1 MVAFSG
7 FRQFFIPIALCLL
20 LIGCAGKSTSD
31 SDQLAKFTPDEEE
44 LMEFYTPRDDG
55 RPLTPDELH
64 AFKTIG
70 DLDRE
75 LTVEESNIVELHFK
89 SYVHDNRK
97 TMQRIID
104 RSGRFL
110 PYIEKIFSQR
120 GMPADLFAVAMA
132 ESGGNP
138 LAYSRAGAA
147 GLWQFMPYTGR
158 KFGLTQNSWIDERRD
173 PFKATGAAADYL
185 LKLYGDFNDWPIAI
199 AAYNAG
205 EGKMGRAIKASG
217 GKTFFEVCEL
227 GDTMDRKTRLRQETT
242 DYVPRII
249 AFTKIMRNLERLG
262 FQKPRPESVYNLAP
276 INIPPGTNLS
286 AFARSLN
293 LTWDE
298 FSSMNPAY
306 RRTASPPN
314 METTAYIL
322 PEQMS
327 IALNWLSEPESR
339 QYADWRDYTVRRGD
353 TLGRI
358 AKRHGVSQSAIR
370 EANGFTNLPKSGAVI
385 LIPGRGKGD
394 PVMPARV
401 DKSVPGGRSTGK
413 YVVKPGDTLFSLAQA
428 WGTDVNSIRLANRMG
443 KSSSLRI
450 GERLSVPNNSK
461 RVPKQVNTTPR
472 DLGKRNVGGESSVY
486 TVRSGDTLSGI
497 ARDTGV
503 SAQNICRINGIQSNS
518 VLKVGQKLSLMEGA
532 APAKGK
538 ASSAQKSQAK
548 TSSAKTSSKAGSSD
562 SSGKMVTVKSGDT
575 LFSIARNNRTSVDK
589 LRKRNNLGTKSTIRP
604 GQKLYLP

>member
-1 MVAFSG
+1 MG
-7 FRQFFIPIALCLL
+7 FRKYLLPLSLCLL
-20 LIGCAGKSTSD
+20 LIGCASKSGSD

-44 LMEFYTPRDDG
+44 LMEYYTPRDDG
-55 RPLTPDELH
+55 RPLTPNELH

-70 DLDRE
+70 DLDRD

-110 PYIEKIFSQR
+110 PYIEKIFAER

-185 LKLYGDFNDWPIAI
+185 LKLYGDFNNWPIAI

-227 GDTMDRKTRLRQETT
+227 GGTMDRKTRLRQETE

-262 FQKPRPESVYNLAP
+262 FQKPRPESVYNLTP
-276 INIPPGTNLS
+276 VTIPAGTSLS
-286 AFARSLN
+286 GFARALN

-327 IALNWLSEPESR
+327 IALAWLSEPESR

-353 TLGRI
+353 TLSRI
-358 AKRHGVSQSAIR
+358 ASRHGVSQVAIR
-370 EANGFTNLPKSGAVI
+370 EANGFEKLPRAGAVI
-385 LIPGRGKGD
+385 LIPGRGKGGD

-450 GERLSVPNNSK
+450 GERLSVPSNSK

-472 DLGKRNVGGESSVY
+472 DLSKRNVGSESSVY
-486 TVRSGDTLSGI
+486 TVRSGDTLGAI
-497 ARDTGV
+497 ARETGV
-503 SAQNICRINGIQSNS
+503 STQNLCRINGIQSNS
-518 VLKVGQKLSLMEGA
+518 VLRVGQKLSLVGGASGA
-532 APAKGK
+532 AKSG
-538 ASSAQKSQAK
+538 SAVKSTQGTKK
-548 TSSAKTSSKAGSSD
+548 TSAKARSSSGAGS
-562 SSGKMVTVKSGDT
+562 GKVVTVKSGDT
-575 LFSIARNNRTSVDK
+575 LFSIARNNKTSVDK
-589 LRKRNNLGTKSTIRP
+589 LRKRNNLGAKSTIRP

>member
-1 MVAFSG
+1 MVVLRAL
-7 FRQFFIPIALCLL
+7 RQYFIPLSFCLL
-20 LIGCAGKSTSD
+20 LAGCAGKTAAER
-31 SDQLAKFTPDEEE
+31 DQLAKFTPDEEE
-44 LMEFYTPRDDG
+44 LMEYYTPRDDG

-89 SYVHDNRK
+89 SYVHDNRR
-97 TMQRIID
+97 TMQRVID
-104 RSGRFL
+104 RSGRYL
-110 PYIEKIFSQR
+110 PYIEKIFAER
-120 GMPADLFAVAMA
+120 GMPSDLFAVAMA

-158 KFGLTQNSWIDERRD
+158 KFGLRQNSWIDERRD
-173 PFKATGAAADYL
+173 PFKATEAAADYL
-185 LKLYGDFNDWPIAI
+185 LKLYGDFNDWPLAI

-205 EGKMGRAIKASG
+205 EGKIGRAIKASG
-217 GKTFFEVCEL
+217 AKTFFEVCEL

-249 AFTKIMRNLERLG
+249 AFTKIMRNLDRLG
-262 FQKPRPESVYNLAP
+262 FEKPRPENVYNLVP
-276 INIPPGTNLS
+276 ITVPPGTSLS
-286 AFARSLN
+286 GMARALN

-327 IALNWLSEPESR
+327 IALNWLSGPESR
-339 QYADWRDYTVRRGD
+339 QYADWKDYTIRRGD
-353 TLGRI
+353 TLSRI

-370 EANGFTNLPKSGAVI
+370 EANGFTKLPRAGAVI

-413 YVVKPGDTLFSLAQA
+413 YVVQPGDTLFGLAQA
-428 WGTDVNSIRLANRMG
+428 WGTDVDSIRLANRMG
-443 KSSSLRI
+443 KSSALRI

-472 DLGKRNVGGESSVY
+472 DMSKRTVGGEASVY

-497 ARDTGV
+497 ARETGV
-503 SAQNICRINGIQSNS
+503 STQNLCRINGIQTNS
-518 VLKVGQKLSLMEGA
+518 VLRVGQQLALSEGSV
-532 APAKGK
+532 PARGK
-538 ASSAQKSQAK
+538 TATATAQ
-548 TSSAKTSSKAGSSD
+548 AGR
-562 SSGKMVTVKSGDT
+562 SGKIVTVKPGDT
-575 LFSIARNNRTSVDK
+575 LFSIARKHKTTVNK
-589 LRKRNNLGTKSTIRP
+589 LRQSNNLGAKSVIRP
-604 GQKLYLP
+604 GQKLRLP

>member
-1 MVAFSG
+1 
-7 FRQFFIPIALCLL
+7 
-20 LIGCAGKSTSD
+20 
-31 SDQLAKFTPDEEE
+31 
-44 LMEFYTPRDDG
+44 
-55 RPLTPDELH
+55 
-64 AFKTIG
+64 
-70 DLDRE
+70 
-75 LTVEESNIVELHFK
+75 
-89 SYVHDNRK
+89 
-97 TMQRIID
+97 
-104 RSGRFL
+104 
-110 PYIEKIFSQR
+110 
-120 GMPADLFAVAMA
+120 
-132 ESGGNP
+132 
-138 LAYSRAGAA
+138 
-147 GLWQFMPYTGR
+147 
-158 KFGLTQNSWIDERRD
+158 
-173 PFKATGAAADYL
+173 
-185 LKLYGDFNDWPIAI
+185 
-199 AAYNAG
+199 
-205 EGKMGRAIKASG
+205 
-217 GKTFFEVCEL
+217 
-227 GDTMDRKTRLRQETT
+227 
-242 DYVPRII
+242 
-249 AFTKIMRNLERLG
+249 
-262 FQKPRPESVYNLAP
+262 
-276 INIPPGTNLS
+276 
-286 AFARSLN
+286 
-293 LTWDE
+293 
-298 FSSMNPAY
+298 
-306 RRTASPPN
+306 

>member
-1 MVAFSG
+1 MVVFSAL
-7 FRQFFIPIALCLL
+7 RQFLIPLALCFL
-20 LIGCAGKSTSD
+20 LIGCAGKSSQ
-31 SDQLAKFTPDEEE
+31 DQLAKYTPDEEE
-44 LMEFYTPRDDG
+44 LMEYYTPRDDG
-55 RPLTPDELH
+55 KPLTAAELH

-70 DLDRE
+70 DLDRD

-89 SYVHDNRK
+89 SYVHENRR
-97 TMQRIID
+97 TVQRIVD
-104 RSGRFL
+104 RMSRYL
-110 PYIEKIFSQR
+110 PHIQKVFAER

-138 LAYSRAGAA
+138 VAYSRAGAA

-185 LKLYGDFNDWPIAI
+185 LKLYGDFKNWPLAI

-205 EGKMGRAIKASG
+205 EGKVGRALKASG

-227 GDTMDRKTRLRQETT
+227 GDTMDYKTRFRQETT

-249 AFTKIMRNLERLG
+249 AFTKIMRNLDRLG
-262 FQKPRPESVYNLAP
+262 FQKPRPEDAYNLTP
-276 INIPPGTNLS
+276 VTVPPGTSLS
-286 AFARSLN
+286 SFARALN

-298 FSSMNPAY
+298 FTSMNPAY

-327 IALNWLSEPESR
+327 IALTWLSEPDSK
-339 QYADWRDYTVRRGD
+339 QYADWRDYTIRRGD
-353 TLGRI
+353 TLSRI
-358 AKRHGVSQSAIR
+358 ASRHGVSQSAIKD
-370 EANGFTNLPKSGAVI
+370 ANGFTKLPRAGAVI
-385 LIPGRGKGD
+385 LIPGRGKSD

-413 YVVKPGDTLFSLAQA
+413 YVVKAGDTLFSLASE
-428 WGTDVNSIRLANRMG
+428 WGTTVDSIRLANRMG
-443 KSSSLRI
+443 KSSALRI
-450 GERLSVPNNSK
+450 GERLSVPSNST

-472 DLGKRNVGGESSVY
+472 DLGKRNVGSESGVY
-486 TVRSGDTLSGI
+486 TVRSGDTLSAI
-497 ARDTGV
+497 ARETGV
-503 SAQNICRINGIQSNS
+503 SQQNLCRINDIQTNS
-518 VLKVGQKLSLMEGA
+518 VLRVGQKLTLSGSSGTQ
-532 APAKGK
+532 KGGGK
-538 ASSAQKSQAK
+538 ASSQKAK
-548 TSSAKTSSKAGSSD
+548 PT
-562 SSGKMVTVKSGDT
+562 SGKVVTVKSGDT
-575 LFSIARNNRTSVDK
+575 LFSIARANKTTVDK
-589 LRKRNNLGTKSTIRP
+589 LRKRNNLGTKSAIKP